1 MNAKQRLSSK
11 IFRKNTWT
19 KLDSSFLLYFY
30 RRQSF
35 CLVSFQHAAASTFS
49 WRWSIYKT
57 VIQSNG
63 KTNSTGNVRFSCFC
77 AHFPCVEMSLTKWGL
92 STARGASQ
100 PFLQTPIS
108 EAVTFLEAGH
118 ISPRE
123 ISSLSPILELT
134 KGPSEG
140 PAELLLTSHCRA
152 GPTNTGMGTCQMPPT
167 SNKWHLGIHRFLG
180 QEGFGD
186 ASRPNDL
193 TLLPLLMYTWH
204 IDHSEHVLQNSYVL
218 VGSQACR
225 IGRS

>member
-1 MNAKQRLSSK
+1 MVRPTQQVMSGS
-11 IFRKNTWT
+11 
-19 KLDSSFLLYFY
+19 
-30 RRQSF
+30 
-35 CLVSFQHAAASTFS
+35 AASVPT
-49 WRWSIYKT
+49 
-57 VIQSNG
+57 
-63 KTNSTGNVRFSCFC
+63 
-77 AHFPCVEMSLTKWGL
+77 FPCMEMSLTKWGL

-123 ISSLSPILELT
+123 ISSLSLILELT
-134 KGPSEG
+134 KGPSEAG
-140 PAELLLTSHCRA
+140 FSWAPADIPLQSWPHQQ
-152 GPTNTGMGTCQMPPT
+152 NTGMGTCQMPPT
-167 SNKWHLGIHRFLG
+167 LNKWHLGIHRFLG

-204 IDHSEHVLQNSYVL
+204 VDRSEHVLQNAYVL